1 MLIKKLEHVALSGGS
16 IWVLYLMILLSLFS
30 ISVMIE
36 RLAFFYKH
44 RGDAFALGDKLVA
57 LLHKDD
63 RAGAE
68 KLLNESNMIEASVL
82 RRCLTWMDGGP
93 AALAEALEAE
103 MGRKRKELENGMTF
117 LGTLGNNAPFIG
129 LLGTVLGVIQA
140 FSQLGNAGGGQDK
153 AAMGNVMSAIAEA
166 LIATG
171 VGLVVAIPAV
181 VAFNVAQK
189 KITEIEGNVASIGK
203 HLLALLK
210 YDPKAKKAKLIE
222 EPELSTLSTEEA
234 EDDGAETATATD
246 AMGV

>member
-1 MLIKKLEHVALSGGS
+1 MLIKKLEQIALSGGS
-16 IWVLYLMILLSLFS
+16 IWVLYLMIVLSLFS

-36 RLAFFYKH
+36 RLLFFYKH

-57 LLHKDD
+57 LLHRED

-68 KLLNESNMIEASVL
+68 KLLKESRMIEASVL
-82 RRCLTWMDGGP
+82 RRCLPWMDGGP

-103 MGRKRKELENGMTF
+103 MGRKRKELESGMTF

-129 LLGTVLGVIQA
+129 LFGTVIGVIQA

-181 VAFNVAQK
+181 VAFNMAQK
-189 KITEIEGNVASIGK
+189 KIGEIEGNVASIGK

-210 YDPKAKKAKLIE
+210 YEAKAQNRRLVE
-222 EPELSTLSTEEA
+222 EPVEEESEDEATE
-234 EDDGAETATATD
+234 TTTTTATD
-246 AMGV
+246 AMGA